1 MEDRA
6 HLEIEIAIMTSNEV
20 TYDKH
25 MALIHRLSRRW
36 KSRFTVAEVMYSLSF
51 VLNFAV
57 GKLLH
62 VFSQPEEVYNYYNN
76 KGNIF
81 NQWFV
86 KKGWAWTTGVILL
99 FYVAECSK
107 PAFRRQLLAGAFLR
121 WAAATFWWILF
132 TQWCFGIPIMDKV
145 FLLSGGKCAAIT
157 GDRLSSFSDKPQL
170 FQLAGELY
178 ESKRISS
185 ATCRQL
191 KGSWE
196 GGHDPLGHVFLLV
209 HSSLY
214 LFHETK
220 PFWKGWGFLYER
232 WISFARETDRT
243 NFVAKIRV
251 FVTSSPSVV
260 VLALLGLWWFMLL
273 MTNMYF
279 HSLAEKLVGLV
290 FGYIGVA
297 VVYWAPRWF
306 R

>member
-1 MEDRA
+1 
-6 HLEIEIAIMTSNEV
+6 MTSNEA

-25 MALIHRLSRRW
+25 MAQLQKFARLW
-36 KSRFTVAEVMYSLSF
+36 KFRLTMAEIAFSLSF
-51 VLNFAV
+51 VFNFAV

-86 KKGWAWTTGVILL
+86 KKGWAWTTGTILL

-107 PAFRRQLLAGAFLR
+107 PSFRRRVVFGAVLR

-132 TQWCFGIPIMDKV
+132 TQWCFGLPIMDRV
-145 FLLSGGKCAAIT
+145 FILSGGKCAAIAADKIRGS
-157 GDRLSSFSDKPQL
+157 GDAITL
-170 FQLAGELY
+170 FQLAGEAY
-178 ESKRISS
+178 ESKAISS
-185 ATCRQL
+185 ATCRRL
-191 KGSWE
+191 RGSWE

-220 PFWKGWGFLYER
+220 PFWKGWGRLKESGTKFVEEITRDNIGTKLR
-232 WISFARETDRT
+232 LFVRT
-243 NFVAKIRV
+243 
-251 FVTSSPSVV
+251 SPSAI
-260 VLALLGLWWFMLL
+260 VLMLLALWWFMLL

-290 FGYIGVA
+290 FGYVGIA
-297 VVYWAPRWF
+297 AVYWVPRWF
-306 R
+306 E